1 MRSAVNQ
8 ASDTYNQANNT
19 SATLGGEAQ
28 GIGANLTPFLTQ
40 EMLHPEGL
48 GQTGITAETSADL
61 GGAGGAMSAFNG
73 EASQR
78 AGASRNAGGFQA
90 ALDDASR
97 QRMKA
102 AAGASEGIQA
112 QNENLKQ
119 TQRQEGVHGLQGM
132 YGTDTSGMLE
142 SQGQEANDIN
152 AEANAGK
159 SGWLQNALGLTDSV
173 SGLITAL
180 KKGGSMPGGG
190 GGGSN

>member
-8 ASDTYNQANNT
+8 ASDAYNQANNT

-40 EMLHPEGL
+40 EMLHPQGI
-48 GQTGITAETSADL
+48 GQTGLSAETGAAL
-61 GGAGGAMSAFNG
+61 AGAGGAMSAFNG
-73 EASQR
+73 EAAQR

-102 AAGASEGIQA
+102 AAGSSEGIQA

-119 TQRQEGVHGLQGM
+119 TQQQEGAKGLQGM

-142 SQGQEANDIN
+142 SQGQETNDIN
-152 AEANAGK
+152 AGVNASK
-159 SGWLQNALGLTDSV
+159 SGWLQNAGALLGDAAGV
-173 SGLITAL
+173 AGMAGGFGIPGFSGF
-180 KKGGSMPGGG
+180 KGK
-190 GGGSN
+190 

>member
-1 MRSAVNQ
+1 MRSAVGQ
-8 ASDTYNQANNT
+8 ANSAYNQANT
-19 SATLGGEAQ
+19 TAGTLGGEAQ

-48 GQTGITAETSADL
+48 GQTGITAETSAAL

-73 EASQR
+73 EAAQR

-119 TQRQEGVHGLQGM
+119 TQRQEGANGLQGM
-132 YGTDTSGMLE
+132 YGTDTSGMLN

-152 AEANAGK
+152 AGVNASK
-159 SGWLQNALGLTDSV
+159 SGWLQNAGALLGDAAGIAGMAGGFGIPGF
-173 SGLITAL
+173 SGF
-180 KKGGSMPGGG
+180 KGK
-190 GGGSN
+190 